1 MITITRWLAAPPGAL
16 AGVDQRALGMDPSKP
31 TITSMVACKSS
42 FHGAWLLASV
52 VANQKKT
59 SVLVRHW

>member
-1 MITITRWLAAPPGAL
+1 
-16 AGVDQRALGMDPSKP
+16 
-31 TITSMVACKSS
+31 MVACKSS

-59 SVLVRHW
+59 SVLVRHR